1 MESLAKNHKRGHVL
15 FHQRA
20 SVIAFHK
27 CKEQSSLF
35 TDPLLSLQRSLR
47 SYENYGEF
55 HAPRSIELSKKKKT
69 ENRKKKKKKE
79 TSLNRLLIKVP
90 MFTQVGYHIR
100 LD

>member
-15 FHQRA
+15 FHQQA

-35 TDPLLSLQRSLR
+35 TDPLLSLQRPSR

-55 HAPRSIELSKKKKT
+55 HAPRSIELSKKKKQKT
-69 ENRKKKKKKE
+69 EKKRKRKKH
-79 TSLNRLLIKVP
+79 L
-90 MFTQVGYHIR
+90 
-100 LD
+100 

>member
-1 MESLAKNHKRGHVL
+1 MPFCLSELKKTKAKRQHGPTDQVACSQTLYFL
-15 FHQRA
+15 FRDRRDRM
-20 SVIAFHK
+20 K
-27 CKEQSSLF
+27 TMGNF
-35 TDPLLSLQRSLR
+35 TLHALSNCQ
-47 SYENYGEF
+47 
-55 HAPRSIELSKKKKT
+55 KKKKT

>member
-35 TDPLLSLQRSLR
+35 TDPLLSLKRSSR

-55 HAPRSIELSKKKKT
+55 HAPRSIELSKKKK
-69 ENRKKKKKKE
+69 KE

-90 MFTQVGYHIR
+90 MFTQVAITS
-100 LD
+100 D